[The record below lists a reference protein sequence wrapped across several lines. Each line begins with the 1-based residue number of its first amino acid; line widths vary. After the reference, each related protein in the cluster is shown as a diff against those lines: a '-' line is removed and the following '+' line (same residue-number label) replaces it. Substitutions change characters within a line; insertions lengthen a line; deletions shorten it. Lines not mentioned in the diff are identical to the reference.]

1 METLRRLRTEKGLS
15 QARLAARAELDPS
28 TVNQIER
35 GAREASP
42 STLHKLADAL
52 DVSLYELLEGE
63 PSPKALRRSSLEP
76 SFNDVRNE
84 RRAGVTSWAAYTRQI
99 AGRVR
104 GHADDPDSPAFRDPW
119 AAFFFVEEANHIAA
133 DLVVFVDQQLSAALE
148 VADTEAMHD
157 LMAAFE
163 ELNRAIDTAS
173 RRAHLMEAG
182 RGQSELGEARRR
194 AKEAAAERESV
205 TAGLSGHTGHS
216 A

>member
-76 SFNDVRNE
+76 SLLNGLEDE
-84 RRAGVTSWAAYTRQI
+84 R
-99 AGRVR
+99 
-104 GHADDPDSPAFRDPW
+104 PASSVL
-119 AAFFFVEEANHIAA
+119 AEALI
-133 DLVVFVDQQLSAALE
+133 
-148 VADTEAMHD
+148 T
-157 LMAAFE
+157 
-163 ELNRAIDTAS
+163 
-173 RRAHLMEAG
+173 
-182 RGQSELGEARRR
+182 
-194 AKEAAAERESV
+194 AAERLANAEPPQSLADVLKRFGILEALYSV
-205 TAGLSGHTGHS
+205 SEPLDDLANDPKAWEDLGEERVRVSRVGYTLHQAAKQLLEQNNEYLEHKREDRQAGREAEAARRQIREWIQRLS